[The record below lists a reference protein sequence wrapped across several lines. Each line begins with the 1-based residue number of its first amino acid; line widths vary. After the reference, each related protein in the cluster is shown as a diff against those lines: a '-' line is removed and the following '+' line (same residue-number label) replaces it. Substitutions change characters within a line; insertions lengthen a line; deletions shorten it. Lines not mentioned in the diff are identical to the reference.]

1 MEKKF
6 SWVTPKGAKIDA
18 TFWVEH
24 ITRKTVDADGWK
36 CEVDADEWFREC
48 TAMTINGK
56 PQAMHNLD
64 NIHKRVVVGR
74 QGRQEIGAVLPADVL
89 EGLYGDERRAA
100 EAKLKCELAAEAA
113 YNAHYERVRK
123 AMSY

>member
-1 MEKKF
+1 MEMQF
-6 SWVTPKGAKIDA
+6 SWQTPKGAKIEM
-18 TFWVEH
+18 TVTVEH

-36 CEVDADEWFREC
+36 CDVDCDEWYYEC
-48 TAMTINGK
+48 TSMTVNGNS
-56 PQAMHNLD
+56 QAIHSLD

-74 QGRQEIGAVLPADVL
+74 QGRNEIGATLPADVV
-89 EGLYGDERRAA
+89 EAIYGEERRAA
-100 EAKLKCELAAEAA
+100 DEKLQRELAAEAA